1 VLFIML
7 AVIELLISLDRRVG
21 NESMC
26 MEEFN
31 RRGRA
36 DNYKSKEG

>member
-1 VLFIML
+1 MLFIML
-7 AVIELLISLDRRVG
+7 IIIELLISLDRRVG
-21 NESMC
+21 NGSIC
-26 MEEFN
+26 IEEIN